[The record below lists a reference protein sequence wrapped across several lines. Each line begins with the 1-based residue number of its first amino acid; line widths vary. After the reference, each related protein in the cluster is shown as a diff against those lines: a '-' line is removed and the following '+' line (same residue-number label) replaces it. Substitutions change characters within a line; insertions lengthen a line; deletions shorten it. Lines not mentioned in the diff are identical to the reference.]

1 MSKSGEGVGRRPPR
15 INYFMM
21 KPILN
26 DGCDSLP
33 RRPLDCYVPP
43 CLTNLAVAA
52 ERGFAASNFDDEDEF
67 VSDGFDDGGAPDLS
81 DWD

>member
-1 MSKSGEGVGRRPPR
+1 MVVA
-15 INYFMM
+15 
-21 KPILN
+21 ILN
-26 DGCDSLP
+26 DSLGSLP
-33 RRPLDCYVPP
+33 RSARGGLVPP

-52 ERGFAASNFDDEDEF
+52 ERGFAASYFDDEDEF

>member
-1 MSKSGEGVGRRPPR
+1 MMKSILSDGLDSLSRRPH
-15 INYFMM
+15 
-21 KPILN
+21 
-26 DGCDSLP
+26 
-33 RRPLDCYVPP
+33 DCYEPP

-52 ERGFAASNFDDEDEF
+52 ERGFATSYFDDEDEF

>member
-1 MSKSGEGVGRRPPR
+1 MSKSGEGGGRRPPPHD
-15 INYFMM
+15 YFIM
-21 KPILN
+21 KTKHK

-52 ERGFAASNFDDEDEF
+52 ERGFAASYFDDEDEF

>member
-1 MSKSGEGVGRRPPR
+1 
-15 INYFMM
+15 MM

-26 DGCDSLP
+26 DGCASLP
-33 RRPLDCYVPP
+33 RRPRDCYVPP

-52 ERGFAASNFDDEDEF
+52 ERGFAASYFDDEDEF
-67 VSDGFDDGGAPDLS
+67 VSDGFDDGGVPDLS

>member
-1 MSKSGEGVGRRPPR
+1 MTVA
-15 INYFMM
+15 I
-21 KPILN
+21 
-26 DGCDSLP
+26 P

-52 ERGFAASNFDDEDEF
+52 ERGFAASYFDDEDEF

>member
-1 MSKSGEGVGRRPPR
+1 MSKSGEGGGRRPPPHG
-15 INYFMM
+15 YFII
-21 KPILN
+21 KHRN
-26 DGCDSLP
+26 KDGWDCQTPPP
-33 RRPLDCYVPP
+33 RQWYVPP

-52 ERGFAASNFDDEDEF
+52 ERGFAASYFDDEDEF

>member
-15 INYFMM
+15 LDYFIM
-21 KPILN
+21 KPIN
-26 DGCDSLP
+26 NEGWDYHARP
-33 RRPLDCYVPP
+33 PLDCYVPP

-52 ERGFAASNFDDEDEF
+52 ERGFAASYFDDEDEF

>member
-15 INYFMM
+15 IDYFMM

-33 RRPLDCYVPP
+33 RRP
-43 CLTNLAVAA
+43 NLAVAA
-52 ERGFAASNFDDEDEF
+52 ERGFAASYFDDEDEF

>member
-1 MSKSGEGVGRRPPR
+1 
-15 INYFMM
+15 MM

-26 DGCDSLP
+26 GRLRFPS

-52 ERGFAASNFDDEDEF
+52 ERGFAASYFDDEDEF

>member
-1 MSKSGEGVGRRPPR
+1 M
-15 INYFMM
+15 
-21 KPILN
+21 
-26 DGCDSLP
+26 
-33 RRPLDCYVPP
+33 PP

-52 ERGFAASNFDDEDEF
+52 ERGFAASYFDDEDEF

>member
-1 MSKSGEGVGRRPPR
+1 MRYPANLLKV
-15 INYFMM
+15 YFMM

-33 RRPLDCYVPP
+33 CRPLDCYVPP

-52 ERGFAASNFDDEDEF
+52 ERGFAASYFDDEDEF

>member
-1 MSKSGEGVGRRPPR
+1 MTVAIPFPAVRSIVTCR
-15 INYFMM
+15 
-21 KPILN
+21 
-26 DGCDSLP
+26 
-33 RRPLDCYVPP
+33 P

-52 ERGFAASNFDDEDEF
+52 ERGFAASYFDDEDEF